1 MVMFT
6 YRDHFVSLSTAS
18 PCPTMPP
25 THTFPGLSPTT
36 RRGVLRESGLDRSH
50 VRLSPECLERQGSC
64 LSDHKCSL

>member
-6 YRDHFVSLSTAS
+6 SRDHFVSLSTAS
-18 PCPTMPP
+18 PLPTTPP
-25 THTFPGLSPTT
+25 THTFPGPSPTT

-64 LSDHKCSL
+64 PSNHKCSL